1 MDFKTLYGYNANI
14 YANQSRRAYQSYI
27 EEERRIDDEKRRKI
41 KEARKVDEELAK
53 AEKERQ
59 AKEERSKT
67 LQKQNTEQQNA
78 LSEQKVKV
86 EKKQQK
92 VQRQADTQQQ
102 VKSQQGG
109 PSVQPTITQQQS
121 GADNSNGSTNVTE
134 PPVFLKK
141 VDNKQIK
148 IPKLLSKKT
157 EYFGK
162 NWKQNLEDIKK
173 QRILNN
179 KRRKTTPARVAALT
193 EEADTLFKTAQ
204 DMKDTNPSAH
214 VQLMREFQDTIDKR
228 DKELNWYF
236 ATDPNKKETEE
247 PGIGYWVNDILDGL
261 SQINPAFAASNYN
274 RESKKSK
281 NKPLEQT
288 FWQDFYHTWGISK
301 NQVQMQT
308 SLGKMQMLDQQ
319 LELANPKTIDNYQK
333 VCQDYIRFKG
343 AYDNIMQRYVS
354 GKGVSKEEY
363 KALDGLK
370 AKYQSLENEK
380 NVLEDKFKN
389 LSTFEA
395 SWGTGWISD
404 IQSALN
410 KANADFGTGVGGSLQ
425 GYTDKI
431 TQFQKALAKGD
442 MPTANSLKKDIKDIM
457 TKFKHRGEEMR
468 KLWQKDYDI
477 DKTDLKKYTEDGY
490 KISDYYQQKEKA
502 AQTLAWYS
510 PSKMWMASSLLG
522 SSMSSP
528 EKTAMSVG
536 AGLTAML
543 GTALL
548 PATSGT
554 SVALVAGGASF
565 LAGMAAGADE
575 NFANVADATDVIA
588 KKDLLEKGLSAKF
601 LKDAKA
607 VLGENI
613 EMDDALHA
621 FYAGEYVPNNA
632 KIRQT
637 LLDATAGSAKQ
648 YYQGMGVN
656 TWDSLV
662 DAIVTCM
669 PMGGAAKATKVGFML
684 NKGAALADKGI
695 AKVGGKALLKRQ
707 VAKYMEQNQS
717 SIKEALKAV
726 RGAEGPATNFLNGAR
741 SVLNAPANW
750 VRSMSKEAA
759 EWLDLPILKIAAL
772 DSFNNLLDKGLTKM
786 AERSLKHTAGV
797 VDIATAIPERVL
809 RYRSALG
816 TIGKGAADFGWRVGA
831 SMYSEGAEEGL
842 QQLQQYQRIEE
853 RSNQYYNVLK
863 QLPLTVIDGAK
874 LWSSFLFK
882 DPSKATAQE
891 RDIWEQM
898 HGGILGSLLQG
909 LPNIAVQTGVGTY
922 NQYSLHQVVMNNL
935 LADHISET
943 DYLAKART
951 IAQELRK
958 GNYKNLID
966 TISHYANVTQDMRQ
980 RHKDDPHW
988 AIPGDHVANL
998 KKLVNTVAVLGA
1010 NANVRDTAKR
1020 AGFLQENGGIKGTI
1034 SKLLSKK
1041 ARNAAKA
1048 QNENYDSYLAI
1059 LAGRLNAVDESQKFY
1074 DQKVEELIGKRF
1086 QNSGTFEEYLHSI
1099 QAQDSAVPQLLTK
1112 IEKGEDGQWNLSEQY
1127 KDDAK
1132 LQGELDRLREA
1143 YLNRNEFAEGLHSLI
1158 AYMQTAQLL
1167 SDMEAIKNLRGGETL
1182 SSHAKHEVERMQK
1195 YLHERFGED
1204 VKLDTE
1210 DDIKA
1215 FAQQHGI
1222 TIDDDYTESIR
1233 ARNDALMQL
1242 NFNSEIYNRLISN
1255 SDFAKS
1261 SVKSYLENKK
1271 EDELLRQSVED
1282 NFLENELDRQKRA
1295 DTVVDNT
1302 NHEFVKNGVVYSVR
1316 PDENG
1321 NPVLYEYDDV
1331 DDQFVKSDKKFDF
1344 DEWYDARNDRDEQ
1357 RKRRESV
1364 GQQYDDYQQLL
1375 SKDVDNLTDEEKERL
1390 NTYKSSMLDK
1400 FEKYSQEAEAY
1411 DRTERELER
1420 AREIGQ
1426 HAIDK
1431 TRAHLIQFFND
1442 NSVKNKKRKSEI
1454 IKILSEEVD
1463 DFNRTRLLQIE
1474 NMVRR
1479 GEDIYSNID
1488 NNRKKWYYIGD
1499 IEVSYDEYTYA
1510 KWYSEHI
1517 DDITDEYTE
1526 PEIFKNPE
1534 TGPQPQGPTQH
1545 SQGKGAQKQYHGR
1558 DITNEQDHVL
1568 NAIEE
1573 YKASQ
1578 SKYHYEWRSAH
1589 TYFIEENGVVRAYK
1603 RLHSV
1608 LDPQFKPEPEKVEAI
1623 KRNAKRLQDKRDA
1636 WVNAINNKSED
1647 EIKRLKEAY
1656 WDEMVALRTEYLEV
1670 AERLYGTDSEI
1681 FHNLEQNVLGGY
1693 EATEDIMKS
1702 DDTINAIA
1710 DMFAHDGSNLF
1721 LPGASVISGTI
1732 IDGIAR
1738 RIINHENVKYD
1749 ADFKMSE
1756 DQFNKLVADIVKWR
1770 DNMENLG
1777 FVLVTDPLCWH
1788 TELFDK
1794 DGQSVGLVA
1803 GESDMIMVS
1812 PTGEITLVD
1821 FKTSKRSFEIE
1832 RRSYG
1837 ITTNQETGGIEN
1849 GAEYDYI
1856 DALDKV
1862 YTGKFGAR
1870 QQRTARD
1877 FYTSQTNAYAQM
1889 INRCTSVKVSGIQ
1902 LMGFRT
1908 DISSVNG
1915 NYSLLA
1921 NINSIAPLRMVDIAI
1936 TDPVFASTSYV
1947 VNTDEIKKQ
1956 ISEIKERCKIRVQ
1969 DISIKIKT
1977 LQEMLDELDEFAYTE
1992 QVSKFIESFIQRYVD
2007 KDGVSEIETMN
2018 FANATESYLNNA
2030 EEYVDSVIVQVIE
2043 ATTEQKKR
2051 RAAGEGPR
2059 ADRSKFKIPHRVHDS
2074 SLVSI
2079 YDRTAPIQNKSIIP
2093 EVSRDIE
2100 LFKQWTTEPDFL
2112 EHVQFE
2118 VDFTSG
2124 KDHFIAGVSAPNS
2137 LHFKSISYKGY
2148 TLHPGAVASIIFYW
2162 SNDQTV
2168 TSLRNRLLEYFT
2180 KNKEGITNGKK
2191 KVILTNLSRTNG
2203 VLQYNNPLTN
2213 VQKALQ
2219 LNDTSLGNLFNYKDP
2234 SATVVLVSDTQG
2246 VLRRLDSKD
2255 GKVGSGTAERVAER
2269 PENKNKPGII
2279 FIQKPLGYVED
2290 ENVSDKHT
2298 ALIPLTPMK
2307 ISESAVDLIISIL
2320 TGTGNKAQK
2329 AKCTDQN
2336 GKEIEGHV
2344 DNSTLLHTLIRFGK
2358 GAERTGNKFQFD
2370 YVTEDGRVN
2379 YYSVYISKDGGATKE
2394 IYNLHNVDD
2403 VAKLRSVLL
2412 KDGYLNVQ
2420 ETTLLRDSMD
2430 TTRDNGLFHGLKQ
2443 WFDAHP
2449 DVQSIKYSDELI
2461 FNRNDVE
2468 MNRYGIEWMI
2478 KNNWMMSEY
2487 SGISNAIVS
2496 ASDFKVVEEDETNTS
2511 TITQQIE
2518 EEQKA
2523 LNEEIPSTPPQKEG
2537 GVDNSDFKPTLEDGI
2552 AAFDD
2557 DDFGLF
2563 MTQSEEAKHPLNTDE
2578 KIARAIADIKRICGD
2593 SVHVSTIE
2601 SIIMHA
2607 ANGDVVGMCT
2617 AAGIVISQAAENGA
2631 QYHEAF
2637 HRIVELAMPAEA
2649 RELLYKWYRNKFE
2662 KDKKF
2667 TERDIAEGLA
2677 DLFFEYGRHAWHP
2690 KGVVAKWFARI
2701 YNYINALI
2709 RVRSFKVATTFRA
2722 IDYGK
2727 YANNKITR
2735 RSRRLFH
2742 ERFGN
2747 ALYMTTT
2754 DKNGVNREFPHIY
2767 THTQLNDAIECL
2779 IPKLVQAFGVD
2790 ILGFNLDKL
2799 VTNKQLLVSPKSPF
2813 YKTYMSLTMQ
2823 GVTEETLNDYVKE
2836 GKISPLVRDNFLI
2849 MRDLFENWD
2858 VIQPKLEAKL
2868 KSFGVQARKD
2878 RDEEKKQNTDAGDQS
2893 AVASDIDGHSDE
2905 FYSHSLSHDVA
2916 APIVFRLST
2925 IKNVR
2930 YVTPDDVAAG
2940 LAPSIYMLDKEG
2952 HPVIGNDGQKKR
2964 AIIPVKRN
2972 SLGMATYL
2980 PFKSVHQR
2988 LLSELHDVKN
2998 VDDLFNRLITLGKN
3012 DYMFEQIAKTLNR
3025 LRNQSYVRMTDK
3037 KIFGEYVGWPIVKYG
3052 NSILK
3057 PEYYIADP
3065 KVHNDGYKYP
3075 QQVRL
3080 VKDLKRKDGTVICKA
3095 GQVLQGATY
3104 AQNQDLQSLTTLL
3117 FQAVKSQKLNF
3128 KFLRIRPAKDENG
3141 KVVEGKF
3148 NYGYESTNTDQ
3159 AASRFPIQWFDNI
3172 RQGLT
3177 GIYNE
3182 DGSINKNY
3190 QGFAQTLHTL
3200 TSVVTGLVNMKDN
3213 TVRID
3218 GVQYDLSDTES
3229 FDKVVGLVISAFNN
3243 IGITVTKPIW
3253 YHMLHKMNPTS
3264 SDYVQ
3269 SFVELMT
3276 ASKQA
3281 GLSIYSLIG
3290 NDGVL
3295 AKLNSAVKA
3304 GNLNMFSKDQ
3314 VIGKGRNAQMSGAYM
3329 YVRNSFIQR
3338 LAVETSSYRTATSEM
3353 ITIGAGNTKMY
3364 MYAQNNTVSDIVDD
3378 LNNSLNDDGSVRDGS
3393 ILSDM
3398 QGVVYCQSEH
3408 EGMSCGSIIL
3418 KQLLDP
3424 EFNKGHN
3431 RIEVYTEAGSKISQ
3445 SQDGSVKFSEMAKRE
3460 DYLSRM
3466 TKLSE
3471 GYLIMP
3477 TLSDK
3482 STYMCINGF
3491 KLPGFDYHASNKS
3504 QFGRLPLF
3512 SSIYGHMGF
3521 SMHDLNNRSAHEDA
3535 GNVINQF
3542 IQYFLLEFN
3551 NVEKTLGE
3559 LGLIGDGSAKLNE
3572 NELIENY
3579 HTGNKSGARFL
3590 SMTGVYIQEKNEKG
3604 EPVDVFIPFNKKTE
3618 DGTDG
3623 ILEGYYNAKKYF
3635 FDKSYEE
3642 QCAIVT
3648 RILQHRLDEEL
3659 DKLIEAGIIKVEQN
3673 DNTSSAN
3680 KKYYNFK
3687 NIYLDN
3693 NKIKMLASLYGDVDV
3708 QLKNGTSVKM
3718 STLKDSQ
3725 KLESLAVVAY
3735 VYDTM
3740 CKQLMS
3746 MEEARRFFTGMA
3758 QFFKTGYNK
3767 DGVLS
3772 VVGNDET
3779 KRYGGLGSTGSNN
3792 REDIPGLPE
3801 DYKVA
3806 EIKDWE
3812 TPSVVQDSLK
3822 EAFRESEYKEAVVN
3836 LRLSKHQ
3843 QLSPLERQ
3851 AIYQS
3856 VYEADIEELRKELKE
3871 AGILDVCD
3879 DKVESNAASYGKINV
3894 TDGSAFITDKMA
3906 ENLLKQRGAFT
3917 SQVEE
3922 AFKTLRGKDNYYLS
3936 NSKAYSIIF
3945 NALISTQK
3953 YSAFGYRMQNGTPVH
3968 FYNKFAL
3975 FPIFKGISYG
3985 FLKHLYEKMNDKEH
3999 GVDMVMMQS
4008 AVKAGSQGAQ
4018 DFNPSMSAE
4027 EIANFS
4033 FKNHTYT
4040 QKYKWI
4046 RRQMNTDP
4054 RTEELMSA
4062 GTQALKI
4069 VMSTLRFGQ
4078 TYNIKNADGTTSR
4091 LEASAVR
4098 DKIMNIMKRLA
4109 KIGWAE
4115 LTNDF
4120 KNSDGSINIKNLQ
4133 TFLVNQLSSR
4143 DADRNLMDALQLTP
4157 DGTAFQTDLNSVS
4170 NMAWVESILTAEVNK
4185 RVIDVTM
4192 KGNAFYQR
4200 SIFGMDSPY
4209 TRVNEESLPS
4219 SLNNGKPLQMI
4230 NEEGSMDAVI
4240 SIDYFN
4246 DIIPRHLRNN
4256 FKKAKQFLIDNGVI
4270 SGVKTGETEWS
4281 NASANTMSYRI
4292 PTQAASS
4299 IGALRFVDV
4308 LPIVR
4313 DTIVLPKEF
4322 TAQTGSDF
4330 DIDKV
4335 YMSTLH
4341 FEKKEF
4347 EETYKNSDGETKTR
4361 KSFTLSTTELENEK
4375 DRLSNE
4381 LLLTYISLLKD
4392 AGQLQDDGKI
4402 KGGNYANILRRSIDK
4417 DTQLIKQV
4425 LKELE
4430 SSLSSEA
4437 YEPYQF
4443 EMLSSQVDTRASFAT
4458 GKVGIGPFALNNN
4471 NQILTQI
4478 YGVDFIDDGG
4488 ILSVL
4493 GRLKLSNP
4501 NDIDG
4506 NPILSWISAMINA
4519 HVDVAKDPYILRM
4532 NINKATYNLANL
4544 LIRTGFGRHALYF
4557 LNTKIVKDLS
4567 QIYNECEGQIV
4578 DDPGASPTQ
4587 RKKNAEIKYIRR
4599 KFGDGSLAQMY
4610 AEASSSDQKQ
4620 YEKESLGIIKEIF
4633 GKPFGGNAEIN
4644 GYTILQ
4650 YLATHQDESFDDK
4663 KKISING
4670 VTYSYKDIQT
4680 HLYIAM
4686 KSFTRYAEGL
4696 SKLVQYTK
4704 IDTKKQGINFADQR
4718 EYLSNY
4724 YGMRMSG
4731 LFNSNLTKMLDGS
4744 YIDIKTIYGTQ
4755 FVSDILGDKMIHMTD
4770 RFGAQLNI
4778 ILDNINNRSKNTRNA
4793 VQNAMLC
4800 YIKQKCFNYAFDDY
4814 VQEYNQKHGTNHTS
4828 ESYWM
4833 SLITGPRTLASR
4845 IRRVQ
4850 QMILNDKNGTFK
4862 EFGQNGVITNE
4873 ILARLYNVAYMSV
4886 PGTTHY
4892 NIISLTNTTE
4902 DDSSNI
4908 NEFIDDW
4915 EQMLNYTNEENP
4927 KLQEAFRNLANDLA
4941 IYAFMTSADTKGVT
4955 KFFKYV
4961 PLSWRKSFGYDK
4973 YIHQAFEE
4981 YSNAIDFSE
4990 DETLGRFDIDY
5001 DDFIQ
5006 NFAYDNKIIPE
5017 LRMKTANGNDR
5028 FITSTFLYNKISQD
5042 GSIIQASEPRNI
5054 IGLTQYAG
5062 KYGSPISKNS
5072 NGEFPLYVKIRRSG
5086 INFSD
5091 QDKFLL
5097 YRLVDVGTVTN
5108 DQFALEYPVYQIV
5121 DSKGLQLQIG
5131 SQTYQFYSCGR
5142 ESNYDRVQF
5151 STENKQGQKI
5161 VPKMEAVLQAYAN
5174 RKAKLQ
5180 QFVKGQ
5186 HMSIS
5191 DAVKQVGFL
5200 SKRDIL
5206 NTGQLTKT
5214 QERAFGGLISD
5225 GKFMNIN
5232 YGLGDNPHL
5241 SNFADRPIA
5250 DIFEGLQDPRIR
5262 NTQGL
5267 QHGAIRVENA
5277 FQALK
5282 VFYSNSLTNKDGSLT
5297 EDGKVLFDSII
5308 NAKSGREARAKG
5320 NSIPHLDV
5328 KSWSQVSQ
5336 KILFEMM
5343 FKSFKENED
5352 AKNELQKTL
5361 GKTFTHVN
5369 RKGEIMDSPKGSE
5382 EEYSPFVNN
5391 LTTIRQRLFGD
5402 NEDFIDD
5409 GDTGST
5415 EGGGNNNLSIIP
5427 ANNNNK
5433 KSFQSYKIYKPMSIP
5448 GVSQDALV
5456 GLRKVVILTN
5466 SSLTLE
5472 YGVGTDAD
5480 ELSHKMKYS
5489 EYKALQD
5496 NFDIVKECFLG
5507 IDYTYSDWN
5516 KLVNY
5521 DKKTKTMT
5529 IRSKTIWEWVMLL
5542 DKHYDELTTLAEVL
5556 KITVFPEA
5564 EDFIFNSQEDLEA
5577 TLNYLVY
5584 HDYYTVSEA
5593 EQSLFPEFEFF
5604 KTHSEHYGMSEDTYK
5619 KALIRREQF
5628 VSKLNMAYGESYL
5641 DALSEYIKKH
5651 CKH

>member
-1 MDFKTLYGYNANI
+1 MDFKTLYGYNAAI
-14 YANQSRRAYQSYI
+14 YADQSRRAYQSYI
-27 EEERRIDDEKRRKI
+27 NEQRRIDEYKKRKL
-41 KEARKVDEELAK
+41 KEAREVDEEIE
-53 AEKERQ
+53 AEKKRKEQEEEIVAQQKQKQKQNETAIQQQQAEEEEKRKSSRQQFQTQQRQSQTQQETKERQ
-59 AKEERSKT
+59 N
-67 LQKQNTEQQNA
+67 QPVV
-78 LSEQKVKV
+78 LSEPS
-86 EKKQQK
+86 
-92 VQRQADTQQQ
+92 DL
-102 VKSQQGG
+102 VKSLD
-109 PSVQPTITQQQS
+109 SRRKSIS
-121 GADNSNGSTNVTE
+121 K
-134 PPVFLKK
+134 FLK
-141 VDNKQIK
+141 
-148 IPKLLSKKT
+148 T
-157 EYFGK
+157 
-162 NWKQNLEDIKK
+162 NWKQSLDKIQK
-173 QRILNN
+173 QKVLDN
-179 KRRKTTPARVAALT
+179 KRRRTTPARVASLT
-193 EEADTLFKTAQ
+193 QEAQELLDTAQ
-204 DMKDTNPSAH
+204 ELKDSNPSAH
-214 VQLMREFQDTIDKR
+214 AQLMREYQDTVNKR

-236 ATDPNKKETEE
+236 ATDPNKKEEQE
-247 PGIGYWVNDILDGL
+247 PGAEYWFGDIFGTKQNGSKD
-261 SQINPAFAASNYN
+261 
-274 RESKKSK
+274 KKSL
-281 NKPLEQT
+281 NQT

-308 SLGKMQMLDQQ
+308 SLGKIQMLDQQ
-319 LELANPKTIDNYQK
+319 LELANPSTLDRYQK

-370 AKYQSLENEK
+370 SKYQSLANEK
-380 NVLEDKFKN
+380 NTLEDRFKN
-389 LSTFEA
+389 LSSFEA
-395 SWGTGWISD
+395 SWGLGWISD
-404 IQSALN
+404 IQSTLN
-410 KANADFGTGVGGSLQ
+410 KVNADFGTGVGGSLQ

-431 TQFQKALAKGD
+431 TQFQQALAKGD
-442 MPTANSLKKDIKDIM
+442 MSSANKLKKDVNDIL
-457 TKFKHRGEEMR
+457 KQFSNRGKQMR
-468 KLWQKDYDI
+468 ELWKKDYDI
-477 DKTDLKKYTEDGY
+477 DKEDLKKYTEDGY
-490 KISDYYQQKEKA
+490 RISDYYKQKEQA
-502 AQTLAWYS
+502 AQKLAWYS
-510 PSKMWMASSLLG
+510 PSKMWMSASLLG

-528 EKTAMSVG
+528 EKTAMSFG
-536 AGLTAML
+536 AGLTALL

-548 PATSGT
+548 PETSGT
-554 SVALVAGGASF
+554 SVSLIAGGASF
-565 LAGMAAGADE
+565 LFSMAAGADE
-575 NFANVADATDVIA
+575 NFANVADATDTVA
-588 KKDLLEKGLSAKF
+588 KKDLLEKGLTSTF
-601 LKDAKA
+601 MNDAKA
-607 VLGENI
+607 VLGENTEI
-613 EMDDALHA
+613 DDALHA
-621 FYAGEYVPNNA
+621 FYAGKYVPNNS
-632 KIRQT
+632 KVRQA

-648 YYQGMGVN
+648 YFQGMGVN

-662 DAIVTCM
+662 DAIVTCV
-669 PMGGAAKATKVGFML
+669 PMGGIAKASKVGFVL
-684 NKGAALADKGI
+684 DKTAALADKGI
-695 AKVGGKALLKRQ
+695 RKVGGRALLKRQ

-726 RGAEGPATNFLNGAR
+726 RGAKGPVTNVLNGAR
-741 SVLNAPANW
+741 SVLNKPANW
-750 VRSMSKEAA
+750 VRSMTKDIADYLYLPVLKTA
-759 EWLDLPILKIAAL
+759 VLDTINNTVDKAL
-772 DSFNNLLDKGLTKM
+772 AKM
-786 AERSLKHTAGV
+786 AEKSLKHAAGV

-809 RYRSALG
+809 RYRSALN
-816 TIGKGAADFGWRVGA
+816 TVGKGVVDFGWRVGA

-853 RSNQYYNVLK
+853 RSNQYYNVLN
-863 QLPLTVIDGAK
+863 QLPLTVLDGMK

-882 DPSKATAQE
+882 DPSKASAQE

-909 LPNIAVQTGVGTY
+909 MPSIAVQTGYGTY
-922 NQYSLHQVVMNNL
+922 RQYSLHQVVMNNL

-943 DYLAKART
+943 DYLAKARV

-958 GNYKNLID
+958 GNYGRIMA
-966 TISHYANVTQDMRQ
+966 TIQHYANVTQDMQQ
-980 RHKDDPHW
+980 RHKDDHNW
-988 AIPGDHVANL
+988 AIPKGHVANL
-998 KKLVNTVAVLGA
+998 KKLVNTIEALKLSETVQ
-1010 NANVRDTAKR
+1010 NTAKA
-1020 AGFLQENGGIKGTI
+1020 AGFLQEHTGKKGAI
-1034 SKLLSKK
+1034 LKILSKK
-1041 ARNAAKA
+1041 ARKKAKE
-1048 QNENYDSYLAI
+1048 QNQNYDSYLAV
-1059 LAGRLNAVDESQKFY
+1059 LAGRMNSMDESQEFY
-1074 DQKVEELIGKRF
+1074 DNKVKELIGQRF
-1086 QNSGTFEEYLHSI
+1086 QNSGSFEEYLHSM
-1099 QAQDSAVPQLLTK
+1099 QAQDSAIPQLLTK
-1112 IEKGEDGQWNLSEQY
+1112 IEKGEDGQWKLSEQY
-1127 KDDAK
+1127 KDDAN
-1132 LQGELDRLREA
+1132 LQNELDRLRNA
-1143 YLNRNEFAEGLHSLI
+1143 YLNRNEFAEGLHSLL
-1158 AYMQTAQLL
+1158 AYMQTKQLL
-1167 SDMEAIKNLRGGETL
+1167 SDMEAIKNLKGGETL
-1182 SSHAKHEVERMQK
+1182 SKRAAHEVDRMQK
-1195 YLHERFGED
+1195 YIRERFGD
-1204 VKLDTE
+1204 NVKLDTE
-1210 DDIKA
+1210 DDVKT

-1222 TIDDDYTESIR
+1222 TIDDDYTEALR
-1233 ARNDALMQL
+1233 GRNDALLQL
-1242 NFNSEIYNRLISN
+1242 EFNTEMYNKLLTNSE
-1255 SDFAKS
+1255 FAKS

-1282 NFLENELDRQKRA
+1282 NFLENELDRQARNN
-1295 DTVVDNT
+1295 TVIDNS
-1302 NHEFVKNGVVYSVR
+1302 NHEFVKDGIVYSVR
-1316 PDENG
+1316 PDDDG
-1321 NPVLYEYDDV
+1321 NAALYEYDEV
-1331 DDQFVKSDKKFDF
+1331 DDQFVKSNKKFDF
-1344 DEWYDARNDRDEQ
+1344 DEWYDARKERDEY
-1357 RKRRESV
+1357 RKSRESV
-1364 GQQYDDYQQLL
+1364 GQQFDDYKRL
-1375 SKDVDNLTDEEKERL
+1375 SDKNSDELTDEEKERL
-1390 NTYKSSMLDK
+1390 KTYESSALDK
-1400 FEKYSQEAEAY
+1400 FERYNRESEEY
-1411 DRTERELER
+1411 DRVERELKR
-1420 AREIGQ
+1420 AREMGKD
-1426 HAIDK
+1426 ALNK
-1431 TRAHLIQFFND
+1431 TQAHLIQFFND
-1442 NSVKNKKRKSEI
+1442 RSIKNKRRKSEI
-1454 IKILSEEVD
+1454 IKTLSENID
-1463 DFNRTRLLQIE
+1463 DFNRSRLLQIE
-1474 NMVRR
+1474 NMVQR
-1479 GEDIYSNID
+1479 GEDVYSNVD
-1488 NNRKKWYYIGD
+1488 SNKKKWYHIGD
-1499 IEVSYDEYTYA
+1499 IEVSYDEYVYA

-1517 DDITDEYTE
+1517 NDIADEYIE
-1526 PEIFKNPE
+1526 PNLSRDSRL
-1534 TGPQPQGPTQH
+1534 QGPTQEP
-1545 SQGKGAQKQYHGR
+1545 QGKGSQKQYHGR
-1558 DITNEQDHVL
+1558 DITNEQDRVL
-1568 NAIEE
+1568 NSLEE

-1578 SKYHYEWRSAH
+1578 SKYHYEWRSGN
-1589 TYFIEENGVVRAYK
+1589 TYFIEENGVVHAYK

-1608 LDPQFKPEPEKVEAI
+1608 LDPQFKPAPEKVEAI
-1623 KRNAKRLQDKRDA
+1623 KRNVKRLQDKRDA
-1636 WVNAINNKSED
+1636 WIDAIDNNKPED

-1656 WDEMVALRTEYLEV
+1656 WDEMVALRTEYLEIAARV
-1670 AERLYGTDSEI
+1670 CGTDSEMY
-1681 FHNLEQNVLGGY
+1681 HDLEQNVLGGY
-1693 EATEDIMKS
+1693 EATEEIMKS

-1710 DMFAHDGSNLF
+1710 DLFAHDGDNLF
-1721 LPGASVISGTI
+1721 IPGASVISGTI

-1738 RIINHENVKYD
+1738 RVINHEDVKYD
-1749 ADFKMSE
+1749 SEFKMSE
-1756 DQFNKLVADIVKWR
+1756 DTFNKLVSDIVKWR
-1770 DNMENLG
+1770 DLMENSG

-1794 DGQSVGLVA
+1794 NGQSVGLVA
-1803 GESDMIMVS
+1803 GESDMIAIS
-1812 PTGEITLVD
+1812 PTGEITLID
-1821 FKTSKRSFEIE
+1821 FKTSKRSFETEKRTSSSSINE
-1832 RRSYG
+1832 TTG
-1837 ITTNQETGGIEN
+1837 EITTGEDF
-1849 GAEYDYI
+1849 DYI

-1889 INRCTSVKVSGIQ
+1889 IIRCTSAKVTSIQ
-1902 LMGFRT
+1902 LMGFTT
-1908 DISSVNG
+1908 DISNVRG
-1915 NYSLLA
+1915 NYTLLHS
-1921 NINSIAPLRMVDIAI
+1921 INSVRPLRMVDIAI
-1936 TDPVFASTSYV
+1936 TDPIFASESYV
-1947 VNTDEIKKQ
+1947 VNRDEIKRQ
-1956 ISEIKERCKIRVQ
+1956 ISEIKERCKIRISN
-1969 DISIKIKT
+1969 ISIKIKS
-1977 LQEMLDELDEFAYTE
+1977 LQQLLDDLDEFVYTE
-1992 QVSKFIESFIQRYVD
+1992 QINKFIDAFVQRYVD
-2007 KDGVSEIETMN
+2007 NDDVSGIETVN
-2018 FANATESYLNNA
+2018 LANATEAYLNTA
-2030 EEYVDSVIVQVIE
+2030 EEYVDDMISKVIE
-2043 ATTEQKKR
+2043 EISEQKKR
-2051 RAAGEGPR
+2051 RAAGEGPH
-2059 ADRSKFKIPHRVHDS
+2059 ADRSKFKIPHRVHDA
-2074 SLVSI
+2074 SLVSA
-2079 YDRTAPIQNKSIIP
+2079 YNRTAPIQNKSTIP
-2093 EVSRDIE
+2093 EIAEDIE

-2124 KDHFIAGVSAPNS
+2124 KDHFIAGVAGPNS
-2137 LHFKSISYKGY
+2137 LHFKSISYKGH

-2162 SNDQTV
+2162 ANDTTN
-2168 TSLRNRLLEYFT
+2168 TSLRNRLLDFYT
-2180 KNKEGITNGKK
+2180 KNKADIISGKK
-2191 KVILTNLSRTNG
+2191 KVVLTNLSRTNG

-2213 VQKALQ
+2213 VQSALE
-2219 LNDTSLGNLFNYKDP
+2219 LDEDDMGELFNYNDP
-2234 SATVVLVSDTQG
+2234 SKAVVLVSDTEG
-2246 VLRRLDSKD
+2246 VLRRLDSSD
-2255 GKVGSGTAERVAER
+2255 GKVGSGTAERVADR
-2269 PENKNKPGII
+2269 PENRNKPGII

-2290 ENVSDKHT
+2290 ENASDKHT

-2307 ISESAVDLIISIL
+2307 MSESTVDLIISIL

-2336 GKEIEGHV
+2336 GNEIEGHI

-2370 YVTEDGRVN
+2370 YVTEDGKVN
-2379 YYSVYISKDGGATKE
+2379 YNSVYISKDGGTTRE
-2394 IYNLHNVDD
+2394 IYNLHNIDD
-2403 VAKLRSVLL
+2403 VARLKSVLL

-2430 TTRDNGLFHGLKQ
+2430 TSRDSGLFHGLKQ
-2443 WFDAHP
+2443 WFDTHP

-2461 FNRNDVE
+2461 FDREDVKI
-2468 MNRYGIEWMI
+2468 NRYGIEWMI
-2478 KNNWMMSEY
+2478 KNNWVMSEY

-2496 ASDFKVVEEDETNTS
+2496 ASDFKVMEEDETNTS

-2518 EEQKA
+2518 EEQEV
-2523 LNEEIPSTPPQKEG
+2523 LNEEIPSTPQQKEG
-2537 GVDNSDFKPTLEDGI
+2537 GVDNSNFKPTIEDSI

-2557 DDFGLF
+2557 NDFSLF
-2563 MTQSEEAKHPLNTDE
+2563 MTQTGRTKHLLNTDE
-2578 KIARAIADIKRICGD
+2578 KIARAVADIKRICGD
-2593 SVHVSTIE
+2593 SVPVSMVK

-2637 HRIVELAMPAEA
+2637 HRIVELAMPTEA

-2667 TERDIAEGLA
+2667 TERDVAEGLA

-2701 YNYINALI
+2701 YNYLNAL
-2709 RVRSFKVATTFRA
+2709 VQVKSFKIAATFRA

-2735 RSRRLFH
+2735 RSKRLFR

-2747 ALYMTTT
+2747 TLYMTMV

-2779 IPKLVQAFGVD
+2779 IPKLVQAFGID
-2790 ILGFNLDKL
+2790 ILGLNLDKL
-2799 VTNKQLLVSPKSPF
+2799 VTNKQSLVSPKSPF
-2813 YKTYMSLTMQ
+2813 YKTYTSLTMQ
-2823 GVTEETLNDYVKE
+2823 GVTEETLDDYVKE
-2836 GKISPLVRDNFLI
+2836 GKISPLIRDNLLI

-2868 KSFGVQARKD
+2868 KSFGIQARKD
-2878 RDEEKKQNTDAGDQS
+2878 EDEEKKNNTDAGDQS

-2905 FYSHSLSHDVA
+2905 FYSHSLSRDVA

-2930 YVTPDDVAAG
+2930 YVTHDDVAAG
-2940 LAPSIYMLDKEG
+2940 LAPSIYILDKEG
-2952 HPVIGNDGQKKR
+2952 HPILDSNGQKKR
-2964 AIIPVKRN
+2964 AVIPVKRN
-2972 SLGMATYL
+2972 SLGMVTYL

-2998 VDDLFNRLITLGKN
+2998 VDDLYNRLTTLGKN
-3012 DYMFEQIAKTLNR
+3012 DYMFAQIASTLYR

-3037 KIFGEYVGWPIVKYG
+3037 KTFGDYVGWPIVKYG
-3052 NSILK
+3052 NAILK

-3065 KVHNDGYKYP
+3065 KVHDNGYKYP

-3080 VKDLKRKDGTVICKA
+3080 VKDLKNKHDEVICKA
-3095 GQVLQGATY
+3095 GQVLQGAVY

-3128 KFLRIRPAKDENG
+3128 KFLRIRPARDENG

-3148 NYGYESTNTDQ
+3148 NYGYENTNTDQ
-3159 AASRFPIQWFDNI
+3159 AASRLPIQWFDNV
-3172 RQGLT
+3172 RQGFT
-3177 GIYNE
+3177 GIYNA
-3182 DGSINKNY
+3182 DGSVNKNY
-3190 QGFAQTLHTL
+3190 QGFAQSLHTL
-3200 TSVVTGLVNMKDN
+3200 TSVVTGLVNMKNN
-3213 TVRID
+3213 TARID
-3218 GVQYDLSDTES
+3218 GVQYNLSDVEA

-3243 IGITVTKPIW
+3243 IGVTVTKPIW

-3269 SFVELMT
+3269 SFIELMT
-3276 ASKQA
+3276 ASKRA

-3295 AKLNSAVKA
+3295 AKLDGAVKA

-3314 VIGKGRNAQMSGAYM
+3314 VVGKGNNAQMSGAYM

-3338 LAVETSSYRTATSEM
+3338 LAVETSAYRTATSEM
-3353 ITIGAGNTKMY
+3353 MTIGAGNTKMY
-3364 MYAQNNTVSDIVDD
+3364 MYAQNNTVSDVVED
-3378 LNNSLNDDGSVRDGS
+3378 LNNSLDDDGSVRDGS

-3398 QGVVYCQSEH
+3398 QNVVYCQSEY
-3408 EGMSCGSIIL
+3408 EGMLCSSVIL
-3418 KQLLDP
+3418 KQLSNP

-3431 RIEVYTEAGSKISQ
+3431 RIEVFTEAGSKMSQ

-3491 KLPGFDYHASNKS
+3491 KLPGFDYHASDKS

-3512 SSIYGHMGF
+3512 SSIFGHMGF
-3521 SMHDLNNRSAHEDA
+3521 SMHDLNSRSVHEDA

-3542 IQYFLLEFN
+3542 IQYFHLELN

-3579 HTGNKSGARFL
+3579 HTKNKSGARFL

-3604 EPVDVFIPFNKKTE
+3604 ETVDVFVPFNKKTK

-3623 ILEGYYNAKKYF
+3623 ILEGYHNAKKYF

-3642 QCAIVT
+3642 KCAIVA

-3659 DKLIEAGIIKVEQN
+3659 DKLVEAGIIQVEQN
-3673 DNTSSAN
+3673 DNTSNKN

-3687 NIYLDN
+3687 NRYLDN
-3693 NKIKMLASLYGDVDV
+3693 DKIKMLASLYGDVDV

-3718 STLKDSQ
+3718 STLKNSQ

-3746 MEEARRFFTGMA
+3746 MEESRRFFTGMP
-3758 QFFKTGYNK
+3758 QFFKTDYNEN
-3767 DGVLS
+3767 GVLS

-3792 REDIPGLPE
+3792 REDIPGIPE

-3812 TPSVVQDSLK
+3812 TPSVVQDSLR
-3822 EAFRESEYKEAVVN
+3822 EMFRESEYKAAVVN
-3836 LRLSKHQ
+3836 LRLSKEQ
-3843 QLSPLERQ
+3843 QLSPLKRQ
-3851 AIYQS
+3851 FIYQS

-3871 AGILDVCD
+3871 AGILDICD
-3879 DKVESNAASYGKINV
+3879 AKAESNAASYGKINV
-3894 TDGSAFITDKMA
+3894 TDGSAFITDKLA

-3917 SQVEE
+3917 TQVEE
-3922 AFKTLRGKDNYYLS
+3922 AFKTLRGNNDYYLS

-3985 FLKHLYEKMNDKEH
+3985 FLKHLYEKMNDEKH

-4033 FKNHTYT
+4033 FKDHIYT

-4046 RRQMNTDP
+4046 RRQLNTDP
-4054 RTEELMSA
+4054 RTEELMSV
-4062 GTQALKI
+4062 GTQPLKI

-4078 TYNIKNADGTTSR
+4078 TYNIKNIDGTTSK

-4098 DKIMNIMKRLA
+4098 DKIMGIINRLA
-4109 KIGWAE
+4109 EIGWTE

-4120 KNSDGSINIKNLQ
+4120 KNPDGSIDIKKLQ
-4133 TFLVNQLSSR
+4133 QFLVNQLSSR

-4157 DGTAFQTDLNSVS
+4157 DGTAFQADLNSVS
-4170 NMAWVESILTAEVNK
+4170 NAAWVESILTSEVNK
-4185 RVIDVTM
+4185 RVIDVVM

-4200 SIFGMDSPY
+4200 SVYGMDSPY
-4209 TRVNEESLPS
+4209 TRVGEDSLPS
-4219 SLNNGKPLQMI
+4219 SINNGKPLRMI
-4230 NEEGSMDAVI
+4230 NEEGSMDAVV

-4270 SGVKTGETEWS
+4270 SGVKTGETKWN

-4330 DIDKV
+4330 DIDKI

-4341 FEKKEF
+4341 FEKKMF
-4347 EETYKNSDGETKTR
+4347 KETYKNAEGETKTR
-4361 KSFTLSTTELENEK
+4361 ESFTLSTTEFENEK

-4381 LLLTYISLLKD
+4381 LLLTYFSLLKD
-4392 AGQLQDDGKI
+4392 TGQLQDDGKI

-4417 DTQLIKQV
+4417 DTQLVKQV
-4425 LKELE
+4425 LEELE
-4430 SSLSSEA
+4430 SSLSSET

-4471 NQILTQI
+4471 NQVLTQI
-4478 YGVDFIDDGG
+4478 YGVDFIDDDG
-4488 ILSVL
+4488 ILSAL
-4493 GRLKLSNP
+4493 GRLKLSDP
-4501 NDIDG
+4501 NDIEG
-4506 NPILSWISAMINA
+4506 NPISSWISAMINA

-4532 NINKATYNLANL
+4532 NVNKATYNLTNL
-4544 LIRTGFGRHALYF
+4544 LIRTGFGRHTLYF

-4578 DDPGASPTQ
+4578 DDPGISPTQ
-4587 RKKNAEIKYIRR
+4587 RKKNAEIKYIRD
-4599 KFGDGSLAQMY
+4599 KFGVGSLAQMY
-4610 AEASSSDQKQ
+4610 AEASLSDQKQ

-4644 GYTILQ
+4644 GNTILQ
-4650 YLATHQDESFDDK
+4650 YMAIHQDESFDDK

-4670 VTYSYKDIQT
+4670 VLYSYKDIQT

-4686 KSFTRYAEGL
+4686 KSFTRYAEEL

-4704 IDTKKQGINFADQR
+4704 IDTKKQGINVADQR
-4718 EYLSNY
+4718 EYLRNY
-4724 YGMRMSG
+4724 NELRLSMM
-4731 LFNSNLTKMLDGS
+4731 FNNNLIEMLDNS
-4744 YIDIKTIYGTQ
+4744 YIDIKTTYGTQ

-4770 RFGAQLNI
+4770 RFNAQLNI

-4814 VQEYNQKHGTNHTS
+4814 IQEYNQKHGTNYTS

-4845 IRRVQ
+4845 IRKVQ
-4850 QMILNDKNGTFK
+4850 QMILNDKDGTFK

-4873 ILARLYNVAYMSV
+4873 ILAHLYNVAHMSA

-4892 NIISLTNTTE
+4892 NIVSLTNTTE

-4908 NEFIDDW
+4908 NEFIDAW
-4915 EQMLNYTNEENP
+4915 EQMLNYTNEENL
-4927 KLQEAFRNLANDLA
+4927 KLQESFRNLANDLA
-4941 IYAFMTSADTKGVT
+4941 IYAFMTSADSKGFT

-4981 YSNAIDFSE
+4981 YNNTIDFSE
-4990 DETLGRFDIDY
+4990 NETLGRFDVDY

-5006 NFAYDNKIIPE
+5006 NFMYDNNIIPE

-5042 GSIIQASEPRNI
+5042 GSIIQAREPRNI
-5054 IGLTQYAG
+5054 IGLTQYKD

-5072 NGEFPLYVKIRRSG
+5072 NGEFPMYVKIRRSG

-5097 YRLVDVGTVTN
+5097 YRLVDVGTVT
-5108 DQFALEYPVYQIV
+5108 DGQLALEYPVYQIV

-5131 SQTYQFYSCGR
+5131 AQTYQFYSCGR

-5180 QFVKGQ
+5180 EFVKGQ

-5206 NTGQLTKT
+5206 NTGKLTKT
-5214 QERAFGGLISD
+5214 QERAFEGLISD
-5225 GKFMNIN
+5225 NKFMNIN

-5250 DIFEGLQDPRIR
+5250 DIFEGLQDPRIK

-5297 EDGKVLFDSII
+5297 EDGKVLFNSII

-5320 NSIPHLDV
+5320 KNIPKLDV

-5336 KILFEMM
+5336 KILGEMM
-5343 FKSFKENED
+5343 FKSFNENED

-5361 GKTFTHVN
+5361 GKTFTHLN
-5369 RKGEIMDSPKGSE
+5369 RKGEIMDSPKNSE

-5391 LTTIRQRLFGD
+5391 LTAIRQRLFGD
-5402 NEDFIDD
+5402 NEDFMDYE
-5409 GDTGST
+5409 DTGST
-5415 EGGGNNNLSIIP
+5415 DG
-5427 ANNNNK
+5427 
-5433 KSFQSYKIYKPMSIP
+5433 FQSYKIYKPMSIP
-5448 GVSQDALV
+5448 GVSQDALTK
-5456 GLRKVVILTN
+5456 LRKIVNLTADA
-5466 SSLTLE
+5466 LTLKD
-5472 YGVGTDAD
+5472 GFGTEAD
-5480 ELSHKMKYS
+5480 EISHKMKYS
-5489 EYKALQD
+5489 EFKGLKD
-5496 NFDIVKECFLG
+5496 SFDTVRDCFLDT
-5507 IDYTYSDWN
+5507 DYDYEDWN

-5521 DKKTKTMT
+5521 DKKTKMMT
-5529 IRSKTIWEWVMLL
+5529 IKSKVIFEWVMLL
-5542 DKHYDELTTLAEVL
+5542 DKHYDELTTLAAALE
-5556 KITVFPEA
+5556 ISGFPEA
-5564 EDFIFNSQEDLEA
+5564 EDFIFNDQESVIT

-5584 HDYYTVSEA
+5584 HNYDTVSEA

-5604 KTHSEHYGMSEDTYK
+5604 KTHSEHYGMSEDAYK
-5619 KALIRREQF
+5619 KALRRREQA
-5628 VSKLNMAYGESYL
+5628 VSKLDMTYDESFFN
-5641 DALSEYIKKH
+5641 ALSEYIKKY
-5651 CKH
+5651 CKY